1 MLQLYVAVIVAIIV
15 AVVDVIGG
23 YVRNLVESNHGV
35 VQAGYVVLALR
46 VCRKRLCCCVLGDSW
61 LTWLQKRVL
70 LSLLPR
76 FLLVP
81 GD

>member
-35 VQAGYVVLALR
+35 VQA
-46 VCRKRLCCCVLGDSW
+46 DM
-61 LTWLQKRVL
+61 
-70 LSLLPR
+70 
-76 FLLVP
+76 
-81 GD
+81 